1 MKEVLFMV
9 QVTKIHCVKCRRNID
24 ISSKFCPYCN
34 SPQPQETI
42 TEQQSE
48 SNEKMQ
54 PIYDE
59 VGNDDNSA
67 FDALSLEA
75 EFEDFGDDIIDPVN
89 KEDLNDENDTPY
101 RFSSLD
107 PTETTSTADDPLEE
121 SSPSDIPDTLQ
132 KTQVHREK
140 IPWNDET
147 PKTPADVSDMYD
159 AKGNYV
165 SNYDHYYDDT
175 VPKIADEVDRI
186 LANREK
192 NILKIIGSIIA
203 IFAVIVY
210 LVITLN

>member
-1 MKEVLFMV
+1 MV

-59 VGNDDNSA
+59 VENDDNSA

-89 KEDLNDENDTPY
+89 KEDLNDENDTPN

-121 SSPSDIPDTLQ
+121 PSPSDIPDTLQ